1 MAEKPFQMSKISVV
15 IKEVEREDEPP
26 EVPMFDQTM
35 SILEMIKEKK
45 VGQI

>member
-1 MAEKPFQMSKISVV
+1 MADKKFSMSKIAVI
-15 IKEVEREDEPP
+15 IKEVDVEDEPP

-45 VGQI
+45 VC